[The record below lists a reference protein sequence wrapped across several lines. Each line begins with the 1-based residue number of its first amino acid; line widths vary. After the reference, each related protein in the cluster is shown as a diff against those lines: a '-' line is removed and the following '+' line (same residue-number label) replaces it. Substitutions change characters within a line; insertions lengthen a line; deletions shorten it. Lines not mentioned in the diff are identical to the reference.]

1 MIGFVKTRPDEFL
14 ARLEVSSR
22 ERMTITDDSL
32 SNEPEREPIQT
43 AVAICAWQVWKILN
57 RGEQSSAFTDAFGKI
72 GPVFGCGHSGHWRNV
87 SQPRSTLKPLPAQ
100 LRAHVSSETV
110 CAERVCA

>member
-32 SNEPEREPIQT
+32 SYELEREPLQS
-43 AVAICAWQVWKILN
+43 AVAICAWQAWKILN
-57 RGEQSSAFTDAFGKI
+57 LGEQSSTFTVAFGKI
-72 GPVFGCGHSGHWRNV
+72 GPAFVCGHSGHWRNV
-87 SQPRSTLKPLPAQ
+87 SQLRSIMNP
-100 LRAHVSSETV
+100 LRA
-110 CAERVCA
+110 